1 VRGTRAGE
9 SGMTATL
16 LDWPLEGTHRIEASA
31 GTGKTFALAL
41 LHTRLVVER
50 ELPIRKILAVT
61 YTIAATQELRE
72 RLRAQLV
79 RAASLAALDPA
90 ELRARCD
97 SHEASIAVTA
107 TVLARRLHVEPA
119 PSLAARLRRA
129 VGEID
134 LAPIHTIHA
143 FCQRVLSDHALAS
156 GEPLVATEFVTSERA
171 LHTEIAYDIW
181 RRLTRDRV
189 TALHLESLWKS
200 PEQLARDL
208 RQLLVAEE
216 LLPARAVSDAATLA
230 TLEAA
235 IEMTAVALRDAWL
248 RDGAAARRLIET
260 ARAGGVLHKG
270 SPSDRQLESAWA
282 FLASFAEGTVPDDK
296 IRATLEVLTPA
307 GIEGKVNKKFARA
320 PRPKSPLFDAIAA
333 YLAALRDAAT
343 PLAEACANLLHD
355 VRDAALARMAAIKR
369 ERGLVGFD
377 DLVERVHGALSS
389 AHGARLARD
398 LRRDCPAALVDEFQ
412 DTDARQWDV
421 FRRIYVER
429 DETVRPALFLIGDP
443 KQAIYRFRGGDVHTY
458 HAAAAYAESTQ
469 TLDRNFRSRPRMIEA
484 VAAVF
489 AQGGEHPFADG
500 ETRYPHVLAGGNV
513 ADADLSDGKRSAPAL
528 HLLNLSRGDTDA
540 AGDTALK
547 VDAARVRAAMAAASE
562 IQALLNDRPLYVRR
576 DEKSVRV
583 EPGDIAVLVNRND
596 EAARMQRELAA
607 RGIASVTALRE
618 SVFSTMEATEILW
631 ILEALLAIGDESRL
645 RAALATVLIGVDAV
659 AIDALSRDESMH
671 RGWLDDF
678 QTWRQRWLRVGAL
691 SFVREL
697 VARAAARLLKLADGE
712 RRLGNYLQVAEEVQ
726 AARARVLGE
735 AGEADWLARRIAEAD
750 DLDEAQQLRL
760 ESDAKRVRIM
770 TLHKAKGLEFD
781 LVFLPFAGLASAE
794 PSWSGLRLIAD
805 RVGGRRVLRARI
817 EGLEDEAYSEAAD
830 REKRE
835 LLAEQLRLLYVGLT
849 RARHAAWLYATSL
862 ASRERPVL
870 SWLLNGGGPDAK
882 IPSLSAEAI
891 DAAFARLVDVAP
903 RAIVRDPFPDLVT
916 RALPLP
922 AEDPYPSIVREARRM
937 LRRDWWVH
945 SFSQLAREDATAS
958 VDATDEQGAED
969 EPAGIDT
976 VDIVASPYIGA
987 RFGNALH
994 AALETIDFAR
1004 WRDWRRDAPP
1014 TGEEEALRDAL
1025 GANGYVGEDI
1035 SGGIR
1040 PLAALVRDTVNVP
1053 LPEGVRLADLAPG
1066 DRRAE
1071 IEFHFALGSARVDRL
1086 VELLHKQDVMRD
1098 RDRFGL
1104 RERLEG
1110 LMTGRIDLVYS
1121 HAGRVY
1127 LLDYKSNR
1135 LADYSP
1141 AGLAN
1146 AVRDSEYDLQ
1156 YVIYTL
1162 ALHRWL
1168 RFRRADYDYD
1178 KHFGGV
1184 RYLFCRGLDPESRD
1198 SAGVFVA
1205 RPSRAFID
1213 ELDTLLAPL
1222 RRDAA

>member
-1 VRGTRAGE
+1 
-9 SGMTATL
+9 MTATL
-16 LDWPLEGTHRIEASA
+16 LDWPLEGTYRIEASA

-50 ELPIRKILAVT
+50 ELPVRKILAVT

-72 RLRAQLV
+72 RLRSQLV
-79 RAASLAALDPA
+79 RAASLAALDPT
-90 ELRARCD
+90 ELRAHC
-97 SHEASIAVTA
+97 ASEDASVAVTA
-107 TVLARRLHVEPA
+107 AVLARRIEIEPA
-119 PSLAARLRRA
+119 STLAQRLRRA

-181 RRLTRDRV
+181 RRYTRDRV
-189 TALHLESLWKS
+189 TAAHLEWLWKT

-216 LLPARAVSDAATLA
+216 LLPARAAADAAALA
-230 TLEAA
+230 ALEAG
-235 IEMTAVALRDAWL
+235 IEATAVALRDTWL
-248 RDGAAARRLIET
+248 RDGATARRLIES
-260 ARAGGVLHKG
+260 ARSGGVLHKG
-270 SPSDRQLESAWA
+270 SPSDRQLESVWA
-282 FLASFAEGTVPDDK
+282 FLASFAEGTLPDDK

-307 GIEGKVNKKFARA
+307 GIDGKVNKKFARA

-333 YLAALRDAAT
+333 YLGALGDAAR
-343 PLAEACANLLHD
+343 PLAEARANLLHD

-377 DLVERVHGALSS
+377 DLVERVHAALSS
-389 AHGARLARD
+389 AGGARLAHD
-398 LRRDCPAALVDEFQ
+398 LRHSCPAALVDEFQ

-429 DETVRPALFLIGDP
+429 DETARPALFLIGDP

-489 AQGGEHPFADG
+489 AEGGAYPFADG
-500 ETRYPHVLAGGNV
+500 ETRYPHVVAGGKV
-513 ADADLSDGKRSAPAL
+513 ADADLSDGKRAAPAL

-540 AGDTALK
+540 AGGAAMK
-547 VDAARVRAAMAAASE
+547 VDAARARAAMAAASE

-576 DEKSVRV
+576 KEESVRV
-583 EPGDIAVLVNRND
+583 EPGDIAVLVNRNE

-645 RAALATVLIGVDAV
+645 RAALASVLIGVDAA
-659 AIDALSRDESMH
+659 AIDALSRDESAH

-678 QTWRQRWLRVGAL
+678 QVWRQRWLRFGAL

-697 VARAAARLLKLADGE
+697 VARAAPRLLKLADGE

-726 AARARVLGE
+726 AARAHVLGE

-781 LVFLPFAGLASAE
+781 LVFLPFAGLATAE
-794 PSWSGLRLIAD
+794 APWSGLRLVAD
-805 RVGGRRVLRARI
+805 RLDGRRVLRARI
-817 EGLEDEAYSEAAD
+817 DGLDDDAYAAAAK
-830 REKRE
+830 REKDE
-835 LLAEQLRLLYVGLT
+835 LLAEQLRLLYVGMT
-849 RARHAAWLYATSL
+849 RARHAAWLYAVSL
-862 ASRERPVL
+862 YSSGEKPVL
-870 SWLLNGGGPDAK
+870 SWLLHGGKDGKVA
-882 IPSLSAEAI
+882 SANADAI
-891 DAAFARLVDVAP
+891 DEAFARLVAAAP

-922 AEDPYPSIVREARRM
+922 AEDPFPSIVREARRT

-945 SFSQLAREDATAS
+945 SFSQLAREDASAS

-976 VDIVASPYIGA
+976 IDVVASPYIGA

-1004 WRDWRRDAPP
+1004 WRDWRGDAPP
-1014 TGEEEALRDAL
+1014 PGGEDVLRDAL
-1025 GANGYVGEDI
+1025 GANGYVGDDI
-1035 SGGIR
+1035 AGGIR
-1040 PLAALVRDTVNVP
+1040 PLAALVRDTVNVS
-1053 LPEGVRLADLAPG
+1053 LPEGVRLADLAHE

-1086 VELLHKQDVMRD
+1086 VELLHKHDVMRD

-1110 LMTGRIDLVYS
+1110 LMTGRIDLVYA

-1141 AGLAN
+1141 EGVAR

-1156 YVIYTL
+1156 YIIYTL

-1168 RFRRADYDYD
+1168 GFRRPDYDYD
-1178 KHFGGV
+1178 RHFGGV
-1184 RYLFCRGLDPESRD
+1184 RYLFCRGLDPERED
-1198 SAGVFVA
+1198 SPGVFVA
-1205 RPSRAFID
+1205 RPSRAFIEEID
-1213 ELDTLLAPL
+1213 ALLAPP